1 MARGFGK
8 NCRVKRRVSVIGVVF
23 VVFCLAAHAARAWAQ
38 ADTARLIA
46 SLEAITGGDD
56 GAARRDA
63 IVAQLK
69 ALGIEPTIE
78 PFGEG
83 RTAGANIAVSMR
95 GAGGKTILVGAH
107 YDRVTVGRGA
117 VDNGASCAALIELVA
132 AFTASPLERS
142 TLEIVFFDRE
152 ENGLLG
158 SRAYLA
164 AGHRPD
170 YAVNLDIFAYGDA
183 IFAAVSHETGLLRRS
198 LRAAGEAA
206 RLPVR
211 DVPPTRYPGS
221 DHLTM
226 VGAGIETLGLA
237 LIDADEI
244 DAVIAAVTDKTSGKV
259 PRVLRLIHSPNDTLA
274 EVRPAQMSGGIALVE
289 DLLRR
294 VDRGE

>member
-1 MARGFGK
+1 M
-8 NCRVKRRVSVIGVVF
+8 
-23 VVFCLAAHAARAWAQ
+23 VFCLGAYALQALAQ
-38 ADTARLIA
+38 ADIARLMA
-46 SLEAITGGDD
+46 SLDAITGGDD
-56 GAARRDA
+56 GAARRNA

-69 ALGIEPTIE
+69 ALDIQPTIE

-83 RTAGANIAVSMR
+83 RTAGANIVVTL
-95 GAGGKTILVGAH
+95 GNGEKTILIGGH
-107 YDRVTVGRGA
+107 YDRVSVGRAA
-117 VDNGASCAALIELVA
+117 VDNGASCAALLELVA

-142 TLEIVFFDRE
+142 TLQIVFFDRE

-170 YAVNLDIFAYGDA
+170 YAMNLDIFAYGDA
-183 IFAAVSHETGLLRRS
+183 IFAAVSHETGLLLRS

-206 RLPVR
+206 RLSVR

-244 DAVIAAVTDKTSGKV
+244 DAVIAAVTDKTAGKA

-274 EVRPAQMSGGIALVE
+274 EVRPEQMIRGIAVVE

>member
-1 MARGFGK
+1 
-8 NCRVKRRVSVIGVVF
+8 VVS
-23 VVFCLAAHAARAWAQ
+23 CLAAHAVQALAQ
-38 ADTARLIA
+38 ADIARLMA
-46 SLEAITGGDD
+46 SLDAITGGDD
-56 GAARRDA
+56 AAARRNA

-69 ALGIEPTIE
+69 ALDIQPTIE

-83 RTAGANIAVSMR
+83 RTAGANIVVTL
-95 GAGGKTILVGAH
+95 GNGEKTILIGAH
-107 YDRVTVGRGA
+107 YDRVSVGRGA
-117 VDNGASCAALIELVA
+117 VDNGA
-132 AFTASPLERS
+132 
-142 TLEIVFFDRE
+142 
-152 ENGLLG
+152 N
-158 SRAYLA
+158 
-164 AGHRPD
+164 
-170 YAVNLDIFAYGDA
+170 GDA
-183 IFAAVSHETGLLRRS
+183 IFAAVSHETGLLLRS

-206 RLPVR
+206 RLSVR

-244 DAVIAAVTDKTSGKV
+244 DAVIAAVTDKTAGKA

-274 EVRPAQMSGGIALVE
+274 EVRPEQMIRGIAVVE